1 MRAKGIDPNA
11 SSNLSGGINYG
22 FPIVQSLA
30 IAGQL
35 PGGVNRTNFDLALRA
50 FEMTSPMFIP
60 GIAVHTDGLKD
71 GYLVEG
77 GILQRW
83 NAAQQT
89 WTNEGNVIDLDGKA
103 KLCSWDITT
112 STCK

>member
-1 MRAKGIDPNA
+1 M
-11 SSNLSGGINYG
+11 
-22 FPIVQSLA
+22 QSLA

-35 PGGVNRTNFDLALRA
+35 PGGVNRTNFDLALRT

-71 GYLVEG
+71 AYLVEG
-77 GILQRW
+77 GIFQRW

-89 WTNEGNVIDLDGKA
+89 WENQGNVIDLDGKA
-103 KLCSWDITT
+103 ALCSWDIST